1 MKKFVIRFILFTLF
15 ACILPFTFIAW
26 RYELFSKVN
35 EMSLTGWGIIG
46 ILIIAIFCFY
56 VLNAIK
62 KGMPYSMFTQI
73 VDGIIKVEMPLIL
86 IYLLL
91 SNIQATI
98 DLFLQCMVCI
108 IICEAIA
115 IPINP
120 LPKWIKENLKGEDKK

>member
-86 IYLLL
+86 VYLLL
-91 SNIQATI
+91 SNIQSTI
-98 DLFLQCMVCI
+98 DLFLQCIVCI

-120 LPKWIKENLKGEDKK
+120 LPKWIKENLKGEDEK

>member
-46 ILIIAIFCFY
+46 ILIIAIFFFY